1 MERRHFLISLGALL
15 GFPAAPA
22 AIPAAAPH
30 LKPLPAPESRSA
42 NELFMAGYHVEAVI
56 VSLCEDTKKVD
67 GFSMNQPNLNSK
79 VQFSEISSEGIVATG
94 KALNVTV
101 VENKDA
107 CWLDCSDLTFFCV
120 SGQEVGSLLIAF
132 QFNNGEA
139 PVVGITDAF
148 FGLPCTPNGGDI
160 TVVIPS
166 TGLVRLS

>member
-42 NELFMAGYHVEAVI
+42 NQLFTAGYHVEAVI

-67 GFSMNQPNLNSK
+67 GFSMNRTNLNSK

-94 KALNVTV
+94 HARNVAV
-101 VENKDA
+101 VEANNSI
-107 CWLDCSDLTFFCV
+107 WLDCDDLAFPCV
-120 SGQEVGSLLIAF
+120 TGGTVGHLLFAF
-132 QFNNGEA
+132 RFNNGET
-139 PVVGITDAF
+139 PVVGIADIF
-148 FGLPCTPNGGDI
+148 SGLPCTPNGGDI
-160 TVVIPS
+160 YFKMPS